1 MFSSR
6 PFVFLLNLFLGV
18 SQILFFFISFP
29 FLDIYLWHQPK
40 KKNKTNPSSH
50 NFCQSFLVLAS
61 LHCQYCVAKTMLN
74 NNVTS
79 SNQPFPPAFPLAFG
93 ICKLIGPQAHVHPEG
108 QYCRGLQFPMQ
119 ILPPCSLQQLLQLRE
134 PLCWQETD
142 LGIEGRVGSIKLP
155 APRILSTYNCYYAV
169 FSCKEFIAVILG
181 ARYNA
186 KFMPQ
191 LWWQHTTM
199 KHLCLKTGFV
209 FHM

>member
-1 MFSSR
+1 M
-6 PFVFLLNLFLGV
+6 LLAVISLFPQLFPQPLGSV
-18 SQILFFFISFP
+18 NS
-29 FLDIYLWHQPK
+29 
-40 KKNKTNPSSH
+40 
-50 NFCQSFLVLAS
+50 LVLR
-61 LHCQYCVAKTMLN
+61 L
-74 NNVTS
+74 TS
-79 SNQPFPPAFPLAFG
+79 TQRGNTVEVCSSP
-93 ICKLIGPQAHVHPEG
+93 
-108 QYCRGLQFPMQ
+108 CRSW
-119 ILPPCSLQQLLQLRE
+119 PPCSLQQLLQLRE

-142 LGIEGRVGSIKLP
+142 LGIEGRGGSIKLP